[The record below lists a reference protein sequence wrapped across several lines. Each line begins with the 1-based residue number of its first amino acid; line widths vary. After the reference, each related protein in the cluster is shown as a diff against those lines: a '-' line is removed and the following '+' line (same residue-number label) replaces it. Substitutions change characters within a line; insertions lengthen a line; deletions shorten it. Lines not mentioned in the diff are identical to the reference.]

1 MFQMSSTRSTWT
13 SLHLYI
19 VVVTY
24 CLLLQTKGEHGADVT
39 LEARPLPLEYLIIEL
54 TTSSP
59 RNPLPLLP
67 GGKGVTFPVENRA
80 SVGQAVQVRVCCVSL

>member
-1 MFQMSSTRSTWT
+1 M
-13 SLHLYI
+13 

>member
-1 MFQMSSTRSTWT
+1 M
-13 SLHLYI
+13 
-19 VVVTY
+19 VVTC

-67 GGKGVTFPVENRA
+67 GGKGVAFPVENRA
-80 SVGQAVQVRVCCVSL
+80 SVGQAVQVRVAVCPYHNMVCVLLLRTSMPCVHT